1 MNQETL
7 QISDVIIEDRQRL
20 DLGDI
25 ESMGSSIKENG
36 TILPIT
42 LERRADGSLRLIDGM
57 RRLSGCKL
65 KGYTTL
71 YHGSVCDPDKPGY
84 VYSKELTPDRQQEL
98 ELEADVRRKDRTWQE
113 KCIAT
118 AKIHQLK
125 MAKSAIEGRAWGQ
138 RETATV
144 TGDSL
149 GKVNYSIEIARKLL
163 ENRESN
169 YWKCDSLQD
178 AWRLRIREDEE
189 QNLAELAKRSRLDTI
204 PTHEIQ
210 ALQVEASIVTT
221 AQNNPDALA
230 DERERYYSNPLNPP
244 DSFDTYWKERT
255 ERVSNTNNT
264 VYLSNRLILGDSIA
278 HMMANPGMYDHIITD
293 IPYGIKMENLTQ
305 DGGGILDI
313 DTTAEEHEVEY
324 NLKLIMDFFPAA
336 FNCTKDKAFVLTWC
350 DQDLWGFMNDC
361 AIKAGFKVQRWPF
374 IWLKPNALNSC
385 ASYNVTKATEIVM
398 FCRKPAA
405 TLVDPVPLNYGPVCT
420 SAVEKKLTGHPFA
433 KPFVYTELLANMV
446 SISGQSILD
455 PFAGGG
461 SIILKL
467 LTMKRQAFGV
477 ELNVAHYNALIEN
490 VKQHYLSLNPNFIF
504 K

>member
-1 MNQETL
+1 MNPTTL
-7 QISDVIIEDRQRL
+7 PINEIIVEDRQRQ

-25 ESMGSSIKENG
+25 NSLAQSLLKYGLIQ
-36 TILPIT
+36 PVVIT
-42 LERRADGSLRLIDGM
+42 QERRLIAGG
-57 RRLSGCKL
+57 RRMAAASQLGWRDIPVVFRE
-65 KGYTTL
+65 TL
-71 YHGSVCDPDKPGY
+71 TVD
-84 VYSKELTPDRQQEL
+84 ELHEL
-98 ELEADVRRKDRTWQE
+98 ELEENVRRQDMSWQE
-113 KCIAT
+113 KCLT
-118 AKIHQLK
+118 VAKIHQLK
-125 MAKSAIEGRAWGQ
+125 VARSAIEGRAWGQ

-163 ENRESN
+163 ENREST

-189 QNLAELAKRSRLDTI
+189 QNLAELARRSRLDTI

-210 ALQVEASIVTT
+210 ALQVEASLVTT

-230 DERERYYSNPLNPP
+230 DEREHYYSNPLNPP
-244 DSFDTYWKERT
+244 DSFDAYWKERT
-255 ERVSNTNNT
+255 ERVSQTNNT

-278 HMMANPGMYDHIITD
+278 HMMANPGTYDHIITD
-293 IPYGIKMENLTQ
+293 IPYAIEMENLTQ
-305 DGGGILDI
+305 DGSSILDI
-313 DTTAEEHEVEY
+313 DTTEEEHDVEY
-324 NLKLIMDFFPAA
+324 NLKLIQDFFPAA
-336 FNCTKDKAFVLTWC
+336 FHCTKERAFVVTWC
-350 DQDLWGFMNDC
+350 DQDLWGLMKTY
-361 AIKAGFKVQRWPF
+361 AILAGFKVQRWPY
-374 IWLKPNALNSC
+374 IWLKPNAKNSC
-385 ASYNVTKATEIVM
+385 ASYNITKATEVVM
-398 FCRKPAA
+398 VCRKESA

-433 KPFVYTELLANMV
+433 KPFAYTELLANMV

-490 VKQHYLSLNPNFIF
+490 VKQHYLSLNPAFIF